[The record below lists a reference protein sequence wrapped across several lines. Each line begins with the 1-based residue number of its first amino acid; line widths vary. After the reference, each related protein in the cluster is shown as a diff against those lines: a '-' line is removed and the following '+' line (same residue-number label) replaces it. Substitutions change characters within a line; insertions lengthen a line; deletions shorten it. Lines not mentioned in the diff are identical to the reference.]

1 MIKLESCLYN
11 PDHNNQFNL
20 SIKSL
25 IINKGARVFII
36 GPSGSGK
43 TTLMKALTGLLPNC
57 EGQLYI
63 DGDQVNNS
71 GFPLNRKGIMFL
83 SQDLGLWPHLTCE
96 EHVAFVRSK
105 GKSLKNNGEY
115 CWLDAVG
122 IKHKNRSRPHQLS
135 GGEQKRLA
143 LARALAAQPQYL
155 FLDEPFANIDPV
167 QAQELMEMID
177 REQSKTK
184 FSVIKVTHHYLG
196 LKNSD
201 ATLLV
206 MNQGRIVQQGTFA
219 EIVNNPTHTWTEKW
233 AGIVN

>member
-11 PDHNNQFNL
+11 PDPNNQFNL

-105 GKSLKNNGEY
+105 GKSLKDNDEY

-122 IKHKNRSRPHQLS
+122 IKNKSRSRPHKL
-135 GGEQKRLA
+135 
-143 LARALAAQPQYL
+143 
-155 FLDEPFANIDPV
+155 
-167 QAQELMEMID
+167 
-177 REQSKTK
+177 
-184 FSVIKVTHHYLG
+184 
-196 LKNSD
+196 
-201 ATLLV
+201 
-206 MNQGRIVQQGTFA
+206 
-219 EIVNNPTHTWTEKW
+219 
-233 AGIVN
+233 